1 MFQSLRIIGL
11 VPDTL
16 PESSSLDSEIWN
28 SDAEI
33 KSGEHVLISA
43 SSGRGKSTLI
53 SLLYGLRQVFK
64 GKYLYNGIDSRLI
77 SAASWSQ
84 IRSDEMAIVFQDL
97 RLFPD
102 YSVEENLRIKG
113 NLKEDSFDFDETVAM
128 CRKLGVEK
136 HLHRNCGTL
145 SYGERQRVAI
155 VRALSQKAGLILM
168 DEPFSHLDR
177 RNSETALQL
186 ILEKSEETKPALVI
200 TSLGTDYG
208 WNFDRM
214 ISL

>member
-1 MFQSLRIIGL
+1 MFQNLRITGL
-11 VPDTL
+11 VPDSL
-16 PESSSLDSEIWN
+16 PESSAIDSEIWN
-28 SDAEI
+28 SDVEI

-53 SLLYGLRQVFK
+53 ALLYGLKQVFK

-77 SAASWSQ
+77 SAGNWSQ
-84 IRSDEMAIVFQDL
+84 IRSEEMAIVFQDL

-102 YSVEENLRIKG
+102 YTLEENLRIKG
-113 NLKEDSFDFDETVAM
+113 NLKKESFEFDEAVSM
-128 CRKLGVEK
+128 CCKLGVEK
-136 HLHRNCGTL
+136 HLNRKCGTL

-155 VRALSQKAGLILM
+155 VRALSQKAGIILM

-177 RNSETALQL
+177 QNSETALEL
-186 ILEKSEETKPALVI
+186 ILEKSAVSNSALVI

-208 WNFDRM
+208 WNYDRT

>member
-1 MFQSLRIIGL
+1 MFQSIRIIGL
-11 VPDTL
+11 LPETL
-16 PESSSLDSEIWN
+16 PETAAAGSEIWN

-33 KSGEHVLISA
+33 KKGEHVLISA
-43 SSGRGKSTLI
+43 SSGRGKSTMI
-53 SLLYGLRQVFK
+53 SLLYGLRPVFK

-77 SAASWSQ
+77 SARQWSQ
-84 IRSDEMAIVFQDL
+84 IRSEEMAIVFQDL

-102 YSVEENLRIKG
+102 YTVEENLRIKG
-113 NLKEDSFDFDETVAM
+113 NLREDIFDFDEAVSM
-128 CRKLGVEK
+128 CQTLGIEK
-136 HLHRNCGTL
+136 HLERKCGTL

-155 VRALSQKAGLILM
+155 VRALSQKAELILM

-177 RNSETALQL
+177 NNSEKALEL
-186 ILEKSEETKPALVI
+186 ILDKTTKTKSALVI

-208 WNFDRM
+208 WNYDRI